1 MWHWFPEGVS
11 TYAPEIDSIF
21 MLILWIT
28 GFIFFAV
35 EVTLLIFVFRYRHRP
50 GRRARH
56 IHGDNRL
63 ELVWTLIPFMIVVG
77 IAAVSVGPWMRLRN
91 PDRFPPPGLQV
102 EVTAKQFEWN
112 VRYPGRDGQ
121 LGTTDDFTSRNTMQV
136 PVNRPVHV
144 MLQAEDVIHSFFLP
158 SMRVKQDA
166 VPGMQIPIWFEATE
180 VGEYVIGCAELCG
193 LGHYRMRG
201 TLQVVDALA
210 FDRWNESGGQLAVER
225 ETGTR
230 DVAAAPSQHSG
241 H

>member
-11 TYAPEIDSIF
+11 TYAADVDSIF

-28 GFIFFAV
+28 GIIFVLV
-35 EVTLLIFVFRYRHRP
+35 ETTLLIFVFRYRHRP
-50 GRRARH
+50 GRRALH

-63 ELVWTLIPFMIVVG
+63 EVVWTLIPFMIVVG

-112 VRYPGRDGQ
+112 VRYPGPDGQ

-158 SMRVKQDA
+158 AMRVKQDA

-210 FDRWNESGGQLAVER
+210 FDRWNESGGRLAVDR
-225 ETGTR
+225 DAGTR